1 MAEERKLTVRIHNEG
16 ADGLWAEV
24 LELEGCFAS
33 GFDPDELRE
42 ALEEAIGQYLS
53 RPGRPATV
61 KIEDEGKPIETVREE
76 RILVTC

>member
-1 MAEERKLTVRIHNEG
+1 MSEERKLTVRVHDEG
-16 ADGLWAEV
+16 PDGMWAEV

-33 GFDPDELRE
+33 GFDAAELRE

-53 RPGRPATV
+53 QPGRPAKV
-61 KIEDEGKPIETVREE
+61 KIEDEGEPIETVRED